1 MPVERSQVAARTIE
15 RVHRDAH
22 CVVEL
27 VGIGVLIEVVADA
40 RPMVQQHSY
49 RHPIVD
55 ERQLIAEQFPN
66 RRIKVEESVGD
77 HRQHADSCHGLGAAG
92 DPKSLLGCVHNS
104 VGAISEAI
112 RMCTQV
118 AVAFDPD
125 HPAERVLHN
134 EPIENRSHSDI
145 LPDTPPTADER
156 RQHRTLRHAESPFA
170 HDNAHPT
177 SAEPWRRSITGHIR
191 PSGAF
196 RRCTAIGNRQCSRNV

>member
-27 VGIGVLIEVVADA
+27 VGIGVFIEVVADA

-112 RMCTQV
+112 R
-118 AVAFDPD
+118 
-125 HPAERVLHN
+125 
-134 EPIENRSHSDI
+134 I